1 MAFSDSSVFD
11 NSQNDRGSRA
21 EHLAWC
27 KQRALEYVDRGDL
40 TGALASMTSDLR
52 KHAETQSSVTL
63 CGELG
68 VALAMSG
75 HLNTPEKMRKWIEG
89 FN

>member
-1 MAFSDSSVFD
+1 
-11 NSQNDRGSRA
+11 
-21 EHLAWC
+21 
-27 KQRALEYVDRGDL
+27 
-40 TGALASMTSDLR
+40 MTSDLR